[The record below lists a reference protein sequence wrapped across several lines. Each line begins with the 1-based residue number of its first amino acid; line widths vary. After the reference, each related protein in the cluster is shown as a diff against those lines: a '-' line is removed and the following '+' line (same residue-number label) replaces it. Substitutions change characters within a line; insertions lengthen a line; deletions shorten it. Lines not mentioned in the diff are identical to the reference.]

1 MCHSNGMMTKGDG
14 GPFVEEKRVVAGMVE
29 SRWVEGQEHGSACT
43 CKITFQWLV

>member
-14 GPFVEEKRVVAGMVE
+14 EPFVQKRVVAGMVE

-43 CKITFQWLV
+43 CKITIIAF